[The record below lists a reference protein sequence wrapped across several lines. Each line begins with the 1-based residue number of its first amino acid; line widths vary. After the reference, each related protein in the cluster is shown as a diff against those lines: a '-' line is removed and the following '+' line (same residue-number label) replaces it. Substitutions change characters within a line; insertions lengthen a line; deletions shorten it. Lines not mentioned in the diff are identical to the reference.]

1 MCCLV
6 VWKVVVYWGALRSYW
21 RGGGEKEG
29 ETRESE
35 AVGEGG
41 RRGRV
46 NRRRSR
52 GAVES
57 QWVGVNS
64 RSE

>member
-46 NRRRSR
+46 NRRSR

-57 QWVGVNS
+57 QVGVNS